1 MRVTVA
7 PNEPPESWTSSVF
20 LAGPTPRKEG
30 DTRWR
35 DKAIAEFKKRGFD
48 GVILDPEREDWP
60 EDKEGYEEQ
69 IHWEQEMR
77 ERCDVILFFVPRH
90 MELAPGLTTNIEFGQ
105 DLSGW
110 KVVYGRPNDAVKM
123 DYMDLIYKQRY
134 KVVHETSI
142 EATVQAAM
150 DMIETLTEKIHDVEA
165 ETSALREDGETYV
178 PLHIW
183 SSPQFQSWYKAQLAV
198 GNRLDAAR
206 VEYAFVMPKAGLLF
220 MFVLW
225 VKVWIEAEQRHKE
238 NEFIVSRTDISTIV
252 AYKKALSGSLADTEL
267 VLVQE
272 FRSPVRNSSGFVYEL
287 PGGSSIKPGQDP
299 LQIAAEELHEET
311 GIKIDDPKRF
321 VQVMP
326 KQLVATML
334 THQAHVFAIE
344 LTEEEMAVA
353 RAKDAADETH
363 GLEEDSEKTYVRV
376 TTFGE
381 LPDRDVDWSTIG
393 MITTALRQEL

>member
-1 MRVTVA
+1 MQVIVA
-7 PNEPPESWTSSVF
+7 PNEPPESWTASVF

-35 DKAIAEFKKRGFD
+35 DKAIAAFEEKGFD

-60 EDKEGYEEQ
+60 EDPEGYAEQ

-77 ERCDVILFFVPRH
+77 ERCDVILFYVPRH

-105 DLSGW
+105 DLGGW
-110 KVVYGRPNDAVKM
+110 KVIYGRPNDAVKM

-134 KVVHETSI
+134 KVVHETTL
-142 EATVQAAM
+142 EGTVQAAM
-150 DMIETLTEKIHDVEA
+150 DMIETLTEKANKLKING
-165 ETSALREDGETYV
+165 TRSGGETYV
-178 PLHIW
+178 PLHVW
-183 SSPQFQSWYKAQLAV
+183 STPQFQDWYNAQLEAD
-198 GNRLDAAR
+198 NRLDAAR

-225 VKVWIEAEQRHKE
+225 VKVWIDEEERFKE
-238 NEFIVSRTDISTIV
+238 NEFIVSRTDISAIV
-252 AYKKALSGSLADTEL
+252 AYRPSITGSLSLTEV

-272 FRSPVRNSSGFVYEL
+272 FRSPVRNESGFVFEC

-299 LQIAAEELHEET
+299 LVVAAEELHEET
-311 GIKIDDPKRF
+311 GIKIEDATRF
-321 VQVMP
+321 VPVMS

-334 THQAHVFAIE
+334 THHAHVYAIH
-344 LTEEEMAVA
+344 LTTEEMQIA
-353 RAKDAADETH
+353 RDKDEANETH
-363 GLEEDSEKTYVRV
+363 GLDEDSEKTYVRT

-381 LPDRDVDWSTIG
+381 LADLDVDWATVG
-393 MITTALRQEL
+393 MVTAALRQEL